1 MFKPLSNPVYTYVTS
16 NTNICFKLQDGHPD
30 FVKKSKIEI
39 WMFKTGAET
48 PEALRLVPR
57 LCLVTLSWKSAT
69 DFDICKIQLKVFFMQ
84 V

>member
-39 WMFKTGAET
+39 
-48 PEALRLVPR
+48 
-57 LCLVTLSWKSAT
+57 
-69 DFDICKIQLKVFFMQ
+69 
-84 V
+84 